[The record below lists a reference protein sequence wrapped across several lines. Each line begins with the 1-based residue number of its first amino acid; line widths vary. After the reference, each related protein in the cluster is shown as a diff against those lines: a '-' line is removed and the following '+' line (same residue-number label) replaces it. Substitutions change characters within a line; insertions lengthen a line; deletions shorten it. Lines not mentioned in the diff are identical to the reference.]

1 MKRHVVLRIFGLLGL
16 YVAVFIALV
25 LAQYARRTA
34 FTLNLGSMVVSSNYL
49 DTDEIKKQTKDTPI
63 HIQGPLSIFFGGMEF
78 RLAEEDGFSVLKS
91 NGVRGQISGQRLGL
105 SEKGVQVELSD
116 GSLLMFKTFFSNGVE
131 TLSINATLADS
142 SSEIRLPFRPLRS
155 SHISVIEPNRFLIAA
170 GGKNYTFSGSGVDY
184 QNRYII
190 LKKGAA
196 MAAYGMIPEK
206 KGFNPADLVLPNARD
221 TQAYGAAIN
230 RWLAQSF
237 ALWERSMSGNPDE
250 DTVLAYVSQAAR
262 TGNYRNAT
270 GTIPVVFLDG
280 SQRTYRSSAFFGRLD
295 LALRGLASADRES
308 LGRLS
313 RMINEKTPDILAEP
327 DLVKTL
333 SVRGSKTLVDEMVR
347 MVKALDPNTINPAT
361 AVGVIDSFVVW
372 KNYGGNEDNPFER
385 LLDQAL
391 FVASGILKN
400 STNGILIAF
409 PADHGDLLYTIR
421 LGNALIQYGQTTGLA
436 DWADLGK
443 TLILSAL
450 SLADTNGSLPSQVDL
465 GNDRS
470 SFVSIGDGRITAAK
484 VYPMILGE
492 LYYPRIENL
501 KVQGLSGLW
510 AWTAAGSVAASYD
523 GSVLD
528 ISAQFFEG
536 ETHYM
541 MIKGIKPFMKI
552 QLYNIDFRTD
562 PRFERYDSSGWA
574 YSESEQTLLIKMKH
588 REKEEHI
595 RVFYK

>member
-1 MKRHVVLRIFGLLGL
+1 MKRHVVLRTFSLLGL
-16 YVAVFIALV
+16 YVAIFIALV
-25 LAQYARRTA
+25 LMQYVRRTA

-78 RLAEEDGFSVLKS
+78 RLAEEDGFSALKS

-131 TLSINATLADS
+131 TLSINATLADNA
-142 SSEIRLPFRPLRS
+142 SEIRLPFRPLRS
-155 SHISVIEPNRFLIAA
+155 SHINVIEPNRFLIAA
-170 GGKNYTFSGSGVDY
+170 GGKNYTFSGSSVDY
-184 QNRYII
+184 QNRYIV
-190 LKKGAA
+190 LRKGAA

-230 RWLAQSF
+230 HWLAQSF
-237 ALWERSMSGNPDE
+237 ALWERSMAGSPDE

-270 GTIPVVFLDG
+270 GTIPEVFLDG
-280 SQRTYRSSAFFGRLD
+280 SRRTYRSSAFFGRLD
-295 LALRGLASADRES
+295 VGLRGLVSADRES

-361 AVGVIDSFVVW
+361 AVGVIESFVVW

-421 LGNALIQYGQTTGLA
+421 LGNALIQYGQMTGLA

-443 TLILSAL
+443 TIILSAL

-465 GNDRS
+465 GSDRS
-470 SFVSIGDGRITAAK
+470 SFVSIGNGRITAAK
-484 VYPMILGE
+484 IYPMILGE

-501 KVQGLSGLW
+501 KVQGLPGLW
-510 AWTAAGSVAASYD
+510 AWTAAGSITASYD

-528 ISAQFFEG
+528 IAVQFFEG
-536 ETHYM
+536 ETHYI

-588 REKEEHI
+588 RAKEEHI
-595 RVFYK
+595 RVFYQ